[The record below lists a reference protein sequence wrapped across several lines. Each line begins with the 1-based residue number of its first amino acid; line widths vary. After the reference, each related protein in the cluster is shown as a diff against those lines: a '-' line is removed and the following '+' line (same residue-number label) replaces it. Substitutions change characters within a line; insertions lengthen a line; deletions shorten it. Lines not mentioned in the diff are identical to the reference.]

1 MFFFLPTD
9 SVKEVEEYMLSN
21 EYVQFEHMMTISA
34 KKKINTSKLKD
45 KLREYLDYYS
55 EQRRLL
61 EMEDTMASRDDV
73 NNFRSSL
80 MISITEHKHR
90 KLI

>member
-1 MFFFLPTD
+1 MLP
-9 SVKEVEEYMLSN
+9 N

-34 KKKINTSKLKD
+34 KKKINTSELKD

-73 NNFRSSL
+73 NKFRSSL
-80 MISITEHKHR
+80 LVSITEHKHR